1 EMVSAVTE
9 MAASAQQIAGNAD
22 RTSQFVS
29 NANESSQS
37 GAGLVQRTSESIH
50 QVSNSVQESQSAMLE
65 LEKNSEAIVSILS
78 VIQGIAEQ
86 TNLLALNAAIEAA
99 RAGEKGRGFAVVAD
113 EVRALASRT
122 QVATV
127 DIQEKLN
134 VLQKGSRQ
142 AAAKMQQSGQQVTE
156 TVDLAR
162 AAESALQDIQKAI
175 MEVTEMTFQIA
186 SATEEQSAVCEDVSK
201 NLTKI
206 SQLVE
211 HTTEGARQLNQVG
224 NQLDEA
230 ANSL

>member
-1 EMVSAVTE
+1 VK
-9 MAASAQQIAGNAD
+9 
-22 RTSQFVS
+22 
-29 NANESSQS
+29 
-37 GAGLVQRTSESIH
+37 RTSESIH
-50 QVSNSVQESQSAMLE
+50 SVSSSVQESESAMLE

-122 QVATV
+122 QDATV
-127 DIQEKLN
+127 DIHEKLS
-134 VLQKGSRQ
+134 VLQQGSRQ
-142 AAAKMQQSGQQVTE
+142 ASAAMHQSGQQVTE

-162 AAESALQDIQKAI
+162 AAESALQDIQQAI
-175 MEVTEMTFQIA
+175 KEVTEMTFQIA

-206 SQLVE
+206 SQLVG
-211 HTTEGARQLNQVG
+211 HTTEGALQLSRVG
-224 NQLDEA
+224 NELDDA
-230 ANSL
+230 ANTLKQQLGSFKV